1 MRPRFTLALAN
12 FLSVGHFYLITYILG
27 PYLASIVPERYTG
40 LVIAA
45 GAVITLAL
53 FPYVPQVV
61 ARVGARL
68 LALTV
73 AIAEGALLLLLAT
86 TPASWVTVGLVALA
100 CALSP
105 FIAYALD
112 LLLEATVTS
121 EATTGKV
128 RTAFLTAGNI
138 PLLLAPLTIALILG
152 SGTEYARVFLAASL
166 SLLPFFVLMALA
178 RFPSGNP
185 PSYMSLFATFKCMCT
200 NRDLSA
206 TLAAGFLLQI
216 FYHLAPLYVSL
227 YLHQV
232 LGIPWNELGWM
243 FAIMLIPFVLIEY
256 PAGAAGDRRGDRG
269 LLALGFIVMGLSFAL
284 LALLTPST
292 PLIAILFVLIATRI
306 GAALVEAMTE
316 GHFFRHVTER
326 DVTTVELFRMMRP
339 TAALIAPLLG
349 TAVLLTGGYAT
360 LFISTG
366 LALATLGVFASLR
379 IRDTHSPV
387 AAPYPSGSQPSP
399 L

>member
-27 PYLASIVPERYTG
+27 PYLATIIPEIYAG

-45 GAVITLAL
+45 GAIMTLAL
-53 FPYVPQVV
+53 FPYVPDMV
-61 ARVGARL
+61 ARVGARV

-73 AIAEGALLLLLAT
+73 ALTEGVLLLLLAII
-86 TPASWVTVGLVALA
+86 PASWIAVALVACA

-112 LLLEATVTS
+112 LLLEATVIS

-138 PLLLAPLTIALILG
+138 PLLLAPLGIALILG
-152 SGTEYARVFLAASL
+152 SGTDYARVFLAASV
-166 SLLPFFVLMALA
+166 SLLPFFLLLTLA
-178 RFPSGNP
+178 RFPAGNP
-185 PSYMSLFATFKCMCT
+185 PTYMGLIETFKCMCA

-232 LGIPWNELGWM
+232 LGIPWNELGWI

-256 PAGAAGDRRGDRG
+256 PAGAVGDRRGDRG
-269 LLALGFIVMGLSFAL
+269 LLALGFMVMGVSFAL
-284 LALLTPST
+284 IALLTPET
-292 PLIAILFVLIATRI
+292 PLIAILFVLITTRI

-316 GHFFRHVTER
+316 GHFFRSVTER
-326 DVTTVELFRMMRP
+326 DVTSVELFRMMRP

-349 TAVLLTGGYAT
+349 TAILLTGGYTA
-360 LFISTG
+360 LFISAG
-366 LALATLGVFASLR
+366 LTTATLGVFASLR
-379 IRDTHSPV
+379 VRDARPPETT
-387 AAPYPSGSQPSP
+387 PYPSEARPS
-399 L
+399 LL

>member
-1 MRPRFTLALAN
+1 MRPRLTLALAN

-27 PYLASIVPERYTG
+27 PYLATIVPENYAG
-40 LVIAA
+40 LVIAG

-73 AIAEGALLLLLAT
+73 AITEGVLLLLLAT
-86 TPASWVTVGLVALA
+86 TPASWVAVGLVALA

-121 EATTGKV
+121 EASTGKV

-138 PLLLAPLTIALILG
+138 PLLLAPLSIALILG
-152 SGTEYARVFLAASL
+152 SGTEYARVFLAASV
-166 SLLPFFVLMALA
+166 SLLPFFLLMAFA
-178 RFPSGNP
+178 RFPAGNP
-185 PSYMSLFATFKCMCT
+185 PTYMSLFETFKCMCT

-206 TLAAGFLLQI
+206 TLLAGFLLQI

-232 LGIPWNELGWM
+232 LGIPWSDLGWI

-256 PAGAAGDRRGDRG
+256 PAGAVGDRRGDRG

-284 LALLTPST
+284 IALLTPST
-292 PLIAILFVLIATRI
+292 PLIAILFLLIATRI

-316 GHFFRHVTER
+316 GHFFRRVTER

-339 TAALIAPLLG
+339 AAALIAPLMG
-349 TAVLLTGGYAT
+349 TAILLTGGYGA

-366 LALATLGVFASLR
+366 LALASLGVFASFR
-379 IRDTHSPV
+379 VRDAHSQEAV
-387 AAPYPSGSQPSP
+387 PYPEEARPSP